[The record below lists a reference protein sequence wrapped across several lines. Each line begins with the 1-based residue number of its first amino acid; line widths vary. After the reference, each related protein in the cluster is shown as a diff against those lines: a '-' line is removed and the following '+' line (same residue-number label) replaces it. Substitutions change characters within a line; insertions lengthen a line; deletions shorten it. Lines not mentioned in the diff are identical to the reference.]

1 MTPLSLHDDEHANGG
16 RSPGATQA
24 GRTVPPV
31 VAHHDLSRLTA
42 VVLNWRTAEQTQK
55 AARCLVDEGIPSE
68 RLVIVDNGSGD
79 RSYEHLK
86 DAFPNSTVLGLPKNV
101 GFAVANNAGAAALP
115 GSAYLFVNSD
125 AFVHERGSVARLVA
139 ALDQQ
144 RVGLAVPRLLNPD
157 LTLQPSVSPLRSP
170 AVAFVQASGLSR
182 LVPNRFQPSW
192 STHWDHSR
200 SRAVPYAVGAVIAA
214 RADVWEELGG
224 FDQSRL
230 MYGEDLDL
238 SWRARKHGYLIWFTA
253 DAVFV
258 HLGNASATK
267 RWTAPERAEEVGKSE
282 AEIIRRH
289 ASPLAARLT
298 VGFMAAGMVARAV
311 VFSRVGR
318 REQAYACRAVAR
330 GLLS

>member
-1 MTPLSLHDDEHANGG
+1 
-16 RSPGATQA
+16 
-24 GRTVPPV
+24 V

-42 VVLNWRTAEQTQK
+42 VVLNWRTAEQTHR
-55 AARCLVDEGIPSE
+55 AARCLIDEGVPQE

-79 RSYEHLK
+79 GSYESLK
-86 DAFPNSTVLGLPKNV
+86 DAFPDSIVLGLPENV
-101 GFAVANNAGAAALP
+101 GFAAANNAGAAAVP

-125 AFVHERGSVARLVA
+125 AFVHEPGSVSRLVA
-139 ALDQQ
+139 ALK
-144 RVGLAVPRLLNPD
+144 REGVGLAVPRLLNPD

-192 STHWDHSR
+192 STHWDHSG
-200 SRAVPYAVGAVIAA
+200 SRAVQYAVGAVIAVGGG
-214 RADVWEELGG
+214 VWEELGG

-238 SWRARKHGYLIWFTA
+238 SWRARTHGYRIWFTA
-253 DAVFV
+253 NASFI

-267 RWTAPERAEEVGKSE
+267 RWTAPERAEEVGRSE

-289 ASPLAARLT
+289 ASPLAARFT
-298 VGFMAAGMVARAV
+298 VGFMAAGMIARAV
-311 VFSRVGR
+311 VFRRVGR
-318 REQAYACRAVAR
+318 REQAYACRAAAR